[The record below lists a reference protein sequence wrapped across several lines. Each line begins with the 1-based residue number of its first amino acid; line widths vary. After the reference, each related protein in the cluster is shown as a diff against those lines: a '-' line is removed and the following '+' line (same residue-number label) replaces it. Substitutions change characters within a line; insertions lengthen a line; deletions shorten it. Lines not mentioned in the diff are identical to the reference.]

1 MNLFEAFRALDALNE
16 DTFSVSDDGIK
27 KLSDFQN
34 DDDLTDEVSVIDPEA
49 ETEEDLQDSYVGKV
63 ILDCSVCHS
72 KLYKDKEEVEI
83 NEEEDLANVG
93 DECPYCYSVD
103 GFKVIGEVAPF
114 GDEAESTED
123 EEVEETSEEETEV
136 EEDSDEEKNES
147 LNEALSEDLG
157 EDIEKYQ
164 DWVDY
169 DMKRYGKISEQTNKE
184 IKEAGLKI
192 VKDKYGD
199 YEVISGDSTNESWK
213 SYVKNRKRK
222 VNEDDSNVKDNLNEK
237 IEYDTSDASIIILY
251 DKKSKT
257 WSGEI
262 ADWAISV
269 DNAKSKNEAF
279 IKLKDLVNK
288 ELENE
293 PKYKFGKLE
302 LDDEDEDSKTYI
314 AEIYEPFEESLSE
327 KDLEEGIFDKFKK
340 DKTLYTIWQEK
351 DGQTR
356 PLITVEGEKEA
367 KKSIQE
373 YENNHG
379 SDYAKQHDIKY
390 TYEVQ
395 DIDKEN
401 KAKAEYRKYRQS
413 LGESIN
419 NLSLDTE
426 DTHMEMT
433 SDDSGK
439 VTITTEPV
447 ENQELADEEV
457 IAPLSDETE
466 AEIEANSIDDEEAAE
481 DELVDNEETSEE
493 EIDMEV
499 DEFDEESFDE
509 TNESYLK
516 SMYENVESYKTTKV
530 SSEANKLFVEG
541 LIKFT
546 SGNTKKTSFILES
559 KELTKEGKASFS
571 IKNKELTE
579 NYNNNLIGSIK
590 NNKFITEELN

>member
-184 IKEAGLKI
+184 ISEAGLKI

-199 YEVISGDSTNESWK
+199 YEVISGDPTNESWK

-222 VNEDDSNVKDNLNEK
+222 VNEDDSNVEDNLNEK

-251 DKKSKT
+251 DKKAKT

-302 LDDEDEDSKTYI
+302 LDDEDEDSQTYI

-327 KDLEEGIFDKFKK
+327 DKLEEGIFDKFKK
-340 DKTLYTIWQEK
+340 DKTVYTIWQEK

-356 PLITVEGEKEA
+356 PLISVEGEKEA

-379 SDYAKQHDIKY
+379 SDYAKQHGIKY

-401 KAKAEYRKYRQS
+401 KAKAEYRKYHQS

-433 SDDSGK
+433 SDDTGK

-447 ENQELADEEV
+447 ENQELAGEEV
-457 IAPLSDETE
+457 ITPLSDETE
-466 AEIEANSIDDEEAAE
+466 AEIEANSTDDEEIIE
-481 DELVDNEETSEE
+481 EEPIESEETSEE

-530 SSEANKLFVEG
+530 SSDANKLFVEG

-579 NYNNNLIGSIK
+579 NYNNNLIGNIK
-590 NNKFITEELN
+590 DNKFITEELN